1 MSAPRV
7 LAMFRPR
14 LAQAQPI
21 RVGNVQ
27 QRFLNM
33 QPTRRLARPVP
44 VSIQALIKLALTN
57 SGAEGRA

>member
-1 MSAPRV
+1 MSAPRA

-14 LAQAQPI
+14 IAQAKPI

-33 QPTRRLARPVP
+33 QATRRLARPVP
-44 VSIQALIKLALTN
+44 VSTPIPLKFVLTN
-57 SGAEGRA
+57 FGAERRA